1 EGDKQSR
8 ILEAEGQRQS
18 AILAAEGEAQAVRT
32 VAEAESYRLQT
43 VAAGEAEATRQ
54 VFQAIHDG
62 DPTSD
67 VLAVRYIEALTQ
79 IADGRATKIVV
90 PTEFSGVLGAVTGIA
105 EAMRPIDEP
114 EAESEP
120 ELVNEPNDMDS
131 E

>member
-1 EGDKQSR
+1 MTG
-8 ILEAEGQRQS
+8 
-18 AILAAEGEAQAVRT
+18 V
-32 VAEAESYRLQT
+32 QT
-43 VAAGEAEATRQ
+43 CALPIS
-54 VFQAIHDG
+54 IHDG

-105 EAMRPIDEP
+105 EAMRPIDETQAES
-114 EAESEP
+114 EAES
-120 ELVNEPNDMDS
+120 VDEPNDIDN

>member
-1 EGDKQSR
+1 
-8 ILEAEGQRQS
+8 
-18 AILAAEGEAQAVRT
+18 
-32 VAEAESYRLQT
+32 RLQT

-67 VLAVRYIEALTQ
+67 VLAVRYLEALTQ

-120 ELVNEPNDMDS
+120 ELVNEPKDMDS